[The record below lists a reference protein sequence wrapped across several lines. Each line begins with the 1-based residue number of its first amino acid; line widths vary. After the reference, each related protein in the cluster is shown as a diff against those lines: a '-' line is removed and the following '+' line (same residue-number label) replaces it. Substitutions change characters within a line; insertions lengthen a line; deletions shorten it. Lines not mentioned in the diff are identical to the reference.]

1 MLHPVSAHRMHA
13 NSPFQTLA
21 SFVCLFHTSVETN
34 QWMVGSYGPKT
45 EPSVY
50 TTPEEDTPSGMIS
63 RGHYTVKSQFID
75 DDKHSYLDWEWAF
88 DIKKEWGE

>member
-1 MLHPVSAHRMHA
+1 MLDQVSIHSFESYICATPDQCPLYV
-13 NSPFQTLA
+13 PFTP
-21 SFVCLFHTSVETN
+21 VETN

-45 EPSVY
+45 EPAVY
-50 TTPEEDTPSGMIS
+50 TTPEEDTPSGVMS

-88 DIKKEWGE
+88 DIKKDWAE